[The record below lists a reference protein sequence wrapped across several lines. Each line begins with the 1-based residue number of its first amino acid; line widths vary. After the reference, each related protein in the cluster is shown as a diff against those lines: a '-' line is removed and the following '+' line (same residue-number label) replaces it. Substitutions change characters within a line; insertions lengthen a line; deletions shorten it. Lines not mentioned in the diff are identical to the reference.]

1 MNLTIVSYAKGKTGH
16 EQAEAEYLRRLSGHG
31 SVAVEVVRNWQQK
44 DGLPQRQLGNTYA
57 ISLYV
62 EGRSYT
68 STASSE
74 HVGEL
79 LQRGTRTSCSPSVA
93 PTACHPGRWS
103 LSSLTFSHGL
113 ARLLLLEAL
122 YRSFDILRGGN
133 YRSGA
138 EATLEVAHQLFPHTH
153 SSHRGCCHEVDS
165 SQQAFIEAEL
175 QCAEGISLNY
185 GSLV

>member
-16 EQAEAEYLRRLSGHG
+16 EQAEAENLRRLSGHG

-68 STASSE
+68 STALSE

-79 LQRGTRTSCSPSVA
+79 LQRG
-93 PTACHPGRWS
+93 H
-103 LSSLTFSHGL
+103 SHL
-113 ARLLLLEAL
+113 VFA
-122 YRSFDILRGGN
+122 IGGADGMP
-133 YRSGA
+133 SGA
-138 EATLEVAHQLFPHTH
+138 LVPIQPHLLPRSCPSAVA
-153 SSHRGCCHEVDS
+153 
-165 SQQAFIEAEL
+165 
-175 QCAEGISLNY
+175 
-185 GSLV
+185 GSVVSVLRYSAWR